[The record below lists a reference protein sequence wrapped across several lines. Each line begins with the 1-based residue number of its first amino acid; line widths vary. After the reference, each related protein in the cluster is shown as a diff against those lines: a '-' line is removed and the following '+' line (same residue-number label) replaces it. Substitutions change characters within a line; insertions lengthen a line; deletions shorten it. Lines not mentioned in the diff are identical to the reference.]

1 MEHVFHTVLPEWV
14 YLQVHLHQSL
24 QDQLARL
31 AAIRTFRTKAIV
43 ELVPV
48 DNACLL
54 EIGGD
59 SEEPSAYLF
68 DIGDWVTPQI
78 GVYEGDLGCVVGRY
92 TWGYD
97 VMVIPRFPKGSTT
110 PHRDIT
116 MPVGNY
122 EELLPLSLEAMAG
135 EKDPIQ
141 DGFQVVE
148 LSDKTL
154 VHAENLDW
162 NDLEKFMWPPLVEW
176 PDNAMPIQDI
186 VDNLLWKCP
195 MPKHWYFCE
204 GDVILANSMTLG
216 TVKRIQRT
224 AMEIEIEGVGRHWY
238 AWLEVIKM
246 FHLGDYVEVFAG
258 EHKGRSGFMQGIHDP
273 VLVDILQG
281 AASKGVGQIEVH
293 HNSVAAVTPLQN
305 THTLVD
311 SPEEISWRMRTGKV
325 PWMGL
330 HVLVLPA
337 VERPKKRPLDLM
349 AATLHA
355 STDHAN
361 KHKGKIGTVLD
372 VNIDQTLDSGLRVT
386 GLPLHFY
393 QPLCHDQESF
403 LPSLQYRRAWKE
415 ELNVLHGQA
424 FAATIGQ
431 RLQRI
436 SPPPP
441 RPAMPLHERPS
452 EDHGTGNVWDSTA
465 PEPPDPSTIHWSRD
479 PRLAQ
484 HQLRVNIPGKSQPQ
498 KVLLEL
504 SGARCNIKIIFR
516 TTLTE
521 VLNVAG
527 VTPVEPTV
535 HDFHRW
541 VIIKGHHVGKYV
553 QGIRYMQG
561 TKPILWTVHQIT
573 LVQDE
578 HDLLVGEAFDI
589 PNCDLCQAADTQKT
603 LDTNFQWAQSI
614 REEPIKPKK
623 QRKA

>member
-1 MEHVFHTVLPEWV
+1 MEDQECTDTEYSGSGIPLWRVHCLVGINDALVNEIKGLSDVEHIFHTVLPEWV
-14 YLQVHLHQSL
+14 YLQAHLHQSL
-24 QDQLARL
+24 QDQLACL
-31 AAIRTFRTKAIV
+31 AAICTFRTKAIV

-48 DNACLL
+48 DDACLL

-110 PHRDIT
+110 PHHDIT

-135 EKDPIQ
+135 KKDLIQ

-154 VHAENLDW
+154 VHAKNLDW
-162 NDLEKFMWPPLVEW
+162 NNLEKFMRPPLVEW
-176 PDNAMPIQDI
+176 PNNAMPIQDI
-186 VDNLLWKCP
+186 MDNSLWKCP
-195 MPKHWYFCE
+195 MPKHWYFCK

-224 AMEIEIEGVGRHWY
+224 AVEIKIEGVGRRWY

-258 EHKGRSGFMQGIHDP
+258 EHKGRSGFVQGIHDP

-281 AASKGVGQIEVH
+281 TASKGVGQIEVH
-293 HNSVAAVTPLQN
+293 CNSVAVVTPPQN
-305 THTLVD
+305 THTLVN
-311 SPEEISWRMRTGKV
+311 SPEEISRRMQTGKV
-325 PWMGL
+325 PWIGL

-372 VNIDQTLDSGLRVT
+372 VNIDQTLDSGLRVYVR
-386 GLPLHFY
+386 LEQNYSSSHAFPEIWLDY
-393 QPLCHDQESF
+393 NEVV
-403 LPSLQYRRAWKE
+403 E
-415 ELNVLHGQA
+415 E
-424 FAATIGQ
+424 T
-431 RLQRI
+431 
-436 SPPPP
+436 
-441 RPAMPLHERPS
+441 
-452 EDHGTGNVWDSTA
+452 
-465 PEPPDPSTIHWSRD
+465 
-479 PRLAQ
+479 
-484 HQLRVNIPGKSQPQ
+484 
-498 KVLLEL
+498 
-504 SGARCNIKIIFR
+504 
-516 TTLTE
+516 
-521 VLNVAG
+521 
-527 VTPVEPTV
+527 
-535 HDFHRW
+535 
-541 VIIKGHHVGKYV
+541 
-553 QGIRYMQG
+553 
-561 TKPILWTVHQIT
+561 
-573 LVQDE
+573 
-578 HDLLVGEAFDI
+578 
-589 PNCDLCQAADTQKT
+589 
-603 LDTNFQWAQSI
+603 
-614 REEPIKPKK
+614 
-623 QRKA
+623 